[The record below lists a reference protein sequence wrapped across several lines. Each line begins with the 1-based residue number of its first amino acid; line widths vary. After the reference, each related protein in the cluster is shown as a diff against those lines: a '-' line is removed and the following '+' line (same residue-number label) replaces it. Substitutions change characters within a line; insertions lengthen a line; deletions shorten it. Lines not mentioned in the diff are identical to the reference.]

1 MASLPWLAHFLC
13 FLLFHFHFQASSSSS
28 SLSFSFNSSSA
39 AMQRQH
45 DQSLALLQFK
55 KTLSIGC
62 VPSTWD
68 FLYFPKPYPKTE
80 SWKEHTDC
88 CSWEG
93 ITCDVEKANVLYLS
107 NSLLYGTIY
116 SNNTLFFLHHLQNLD
131 LPCNDFN
138 NSQIVSQ
145 FGQFFNLTY
154 LNLSSSNFVGLIP
167 SEISYLSGSVSLD
180 LSWNFELI
188 PDIFNK
194 LVQNLTQLQELE
206 LSYTDMSLIAP
217 SSLMNLSSSLT
228 SLKLENCALQG
239 KFPDI
244 GHVSKLVSL
253 DLSGTMI

>member
-1 MASLPWLAHFLC
+1 
-13 FLLFHFHFQASSSSS
+13 
-28 SLSFSFNSSSA
+28 
-39 AMQRQH
+39 MQRQH

-55 KTLSIGC
+55 KTLSIGR

-80 SWKEHTDC
+80 SWKEDTDC
-88 CSWEG
+88 CSREG
-93 ITCDVEKANVLYLS
+93 ITCDVE
-107 NSLLYGTIY
+107 T
-116 SNNTLFFLHHLQNLD
+116 
-131 LPCNDFN
+131 
-138 NSQIVSQ
+138 
-145 FGQFFNLTY
+145 
-154 LNLSSSNFVGLIP
+154 
-167 SEISYLSGSVSLD
+167 EISYLSGLVSLD
-180 LSWNFELI
+180 LSRNFELI

-206 LSYTDMSLIAP
+206 LSYTDMSLIAS

-253 DLSGTMI
+253 DLSGAMI